1 MRIRPRPVPR
11 GRAAQRGRPAGR
23 GRSRRASVGSESSKI
38 NDLRSGTGK
47 GPARRGRLF
56 VIAAPSGTGKT
67 SLVKALMNEVPAL
80 AFSVSHTT
88 RARRP
93 NEVEGRDYHFVS
105 PDEFRAMIAAGAFL
119 EYASVFDNYY
129 GTSLATVEAALGR
142 GQDLLLEI
150 DWQGARQVRAR
161 LPEAIDVFVLPPSRA
176 ALEERLRSRAT
187 DSDAI
192 ISRRLRDSVTE
203 LSHWDEFRYV
213 IVNDRFES
221 ALAEL
226 KRIVDGQGADL
237 VRERPGLPEFARGLL
252 A

>member
-1 MRIRPRPVPR
+1 M
-11 GRAAQRGRPAGR
+11 
-23 GRSRRASVGSESSKI
+23 GSESSKI
-38 NDLRSGTGK
+38 KDLRPRAGRDA
-47 GPARRGRLF
+47 ARRGRLF

-67 SLVKALMNEVPAL
+67 SLVKALMTAVPSL

-105 PDEFRAMIAAGAFL
+105 PDEFRRMIAAGAFL
-119 EYASVFDNYY
+119 EHASVFDNYY
-129 GTSLATVEAALGR
+129 GTSLAAVEAALAR

-150 DWQGARQVRAR
+150 DWQGARQVRER
-161 LPEAIDVFVLPPSRA
+161 LPEAIDVFILPPSRA
-176 ALEERLRSRAT
+176 ALAERLRARAT

-203 LSHWDEFRYV
+203 LSHWNEFRYV
-213 IVNDRFES
+213 IVNDRFEE
-221 ALAEL
+221 ALADLE
-226 KRIVDGQGADL
+226 RIVAGDASEYRRG
-237 VRERPGLPEFARGLL
+237 RPGLGDFAAQLL

>member
-1 MRIRPRPVPR
+1 
-11 GRAAQRGRPAGR
+11 
-23 GRSRRASVGSESSKI
+23 
-38 NDLRSGTGK
+38 
-47 GPARRGRLF
+47 
-56 VIAAPSGTGKT
+56 
-67 SLVKALMNEVPAL
+67 
-80 AFSVSHTT
+80 
-88 RARRP
+88 ARRP

-129 GTSLATVEAALGR
+129 GTSLATVQAALGR

-176 ALEERLRSRAT
+176 ALEARLRSRAT

-213 IVNDRFES
+213 IVNDRFEA
-221 ALAEL
+221 ALDEL
-226 KRIVDGQGADL
+226 KRIVAGDGADL
-237 VRERPGLPEFARGLL
+237 VRERPGIAEFARGLL
-252 A
+252 T